1 MTACIS
7 AVNLSLIIH
16 VKKITFFRISG
27 PDMSLQPTFY
37 KNRKFPSMKDS
48 QPPKSELLPGF
59 PGFDPPGYIPPH
71 WGQIGVER
79 DHGVPRNGAGLGSS
93 WGQSN
98 QDKEPGSPI
107 NGARLRPGWGQLET
121 ERDPGAP
128 RKPPRTPRFN
138 QNRYSPSRELFTQM
152 RKWILLA
159 SPVCIFLFC
168 WVVGIS
174 ARFV

>member
-1 MTACIS
+1 
-7 AVNLSLIIH
+7 
-16 VKKITFFRISG
+16 
-27 PDMSLQPTFY
+27 MSLQPTFY

-48 QPPKSELLPGF
+48 QPPKSEL

-128 RKPPRTPRFN
+128 RKPPRTPRFE
-138 QNRYSPSRELFTQM
+138 QNRYSPSRMLFAQM
-152 RKWILLA
+152 RETLVAIEAAEAATNAKGG
-159 SPVCIFLFC
+159 SDK
-168 WVVGIS
+168 IS
-174 ARFV
+174 GTKDFSALGYRQK

>member
-1 MTACIS
+1 
-7 AVNLSLIIH
+7 
-16 VKKITFFRISG
+16 
-27 PDMSLQPTFY
+27 MSLQPTFY

-48 QPPKSELLPGF
+48 QPPKSDLLPGF
-59 PGFDPPGYIPPH
+59 PGFDPPGYIPQN
-71 WGQIGVER
+71 WGQIGTER
-79 DHGVPRNGAGLGSS
+79 DHGAPRNGAGLGSG

-107 NGARLRPGWGQLET
+107 NGARLRPGWGQPET

-152 RKWILLA
+152 RETLDAIEAAEAAVTSAKGGA
-159 SPVCIFLFC
+159 DK
-168 WVVGIS
+168 IS
-174 ARFV
+174 GRKDFSALGYRKK